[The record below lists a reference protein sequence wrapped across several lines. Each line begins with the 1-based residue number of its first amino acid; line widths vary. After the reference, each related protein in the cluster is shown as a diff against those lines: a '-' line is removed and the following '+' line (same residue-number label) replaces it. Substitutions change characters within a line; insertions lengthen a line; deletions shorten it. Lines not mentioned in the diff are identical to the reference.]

1 MGIITS
7 WIPYDDALILS
18 PLDHWNESIDYLTS
32 QPPDILLEIAR
43 HLDYRDVVRLCQTAR
58 IFDDLFG
65 KENFGNLWK
74 HLYFRDVSRE
84 WISYDQDYQM
94 DYQRDYRKDYQRWIV
109 SQRSRQVY
117 YKWCKPYLNEF

>member
-1 MGIITS
+1 MVKLTGPMGIITS

-18 PLDHWNESIDYLTS
+18 PLDHSDECVDYLTS

-43 HLDYRDVVRLCQTAR
+43 HLDYRDVLRLCQTAR

-74 HLYFRDVSRE
+74 HLYHRDISRE
-84 WISYDQDYQM
+84 MIPYDQDYQ
-94 DYQRDYRKDYQRWIV
+94 KDYQRWIV
-109 SQRSRQVY
+109 CERSRASYWRPRKVQ
-117 YKWCKPYLNEF
+117 LNEF